1 MSTGASDDV
10 ISSEDAADILGVG
23 EEQVNAMIE
32 EGLLTPAETVDGDR
46 GFLRADVEAVRLQ
59 GG

>member
-10 ISSEDAADILGVG
+10 ISSEEAAQILGVG
-23 EEQVNAMIE
+23 AEQVAAMVD
-32 EGLLTPAETVDGDR
+32 EGLLPSTEAADGTA
-46 GFLRADVEAVRLQ
+46 GFIRADVEAVRLQ